1 MGYEKIKIH
10 FMKTMTLN
18 QMGEINGSFDCST
31 RSQLSFVGGSV
42 LAGTLIAGPWGYLGG
57 LVFSSAVMI
66 WKCPGTNH

>member
-42 LAGTLIAGPWGYLGG
+42 LAGTLIAGPWGY
-57 LVFSSAVMI
+57 
-66 WKCPGTNH
+66 